1 MTMPTFALFF
11 LLSLLFLFAG
21 FSFAFE
27 PLQKQTNGAYNGTDN
42 QQTFEVRLALVE
54 HRQGSSEDTL
64 KRIEML
70 ISGLDKKVGSLNET
84 LSTKIENLGETLSTK
99 IENLGET
106 IENLNETLNAKIE
119 NLGETLSTKIE
130 NLGETLSTK
139 IDNLGQTL
147 NTKIDKLI
155 ERTYIIYVV
164 LAIIGAA
171 TVPSILPL

>member
-1 MTMPTFALFF
+1 
-11 LLSLLFLFAG
+11 
-21 FSFAFE
+21 
-27 PLQKQTNGAYNGTDN
+27 
-42 QQTFEVRLALVE
+42 
-54 HRQGSSEDTL
+54 
-64 KRIEML
+64 ML
-70 ISGLDKKVGSLNET
+70 ISGVDKKVGSLNE
-84 LSTKIENLGETLSTK
+84 S
-99 IENLGET
+99 
-106 IENLNETLNAKIE
+106 
-119 NLGETLSTKIE
+119 LSTKIE